1 MKYATIKER
10 RAAADLLAIKAGR
23 AARGPEDIE
32 KASLL
37 TDSEVWDLLKE
48 NTPNAQAVEVDE
60 IKPGADAGAVPDDLF
75 GYCNGLINEFCNK
88 FGLDPFKLS
97 PLQWGAACS
106 YVGRGFSS
114 RSAFRVPNSKNPI
127 PGAREKIDTHAAAG
141 AVPVYRD
148 LCGLY
153 NQVPLI
159 DHFCRF
165 CGFSVE
171 WIFKLEKGDGV
182 TPDDIQLLQKVK
194 QISRFGLDN
203 RLLAR
208 DANVGA
214 IFYAKA
220 KEGYQES
227 QTITHVYENKGG
239 SVAALPDFGNFA
251 ALTDE
256 NGEK

>member
-1 MKYATIKER
+1 MKRATIKER

-23 AARGPEDIE
+23 ASRGPEDIE

-37 TDSEVWDLLKE
+37 TDQEVWQLLKE
-48 NTPNAQAVEVDE
+48 NTPAAAVEVEE
-60 IKPGADAGAVPDDLF
+60 IQPGAVPDDLF
-75 GYCNGLINEFCNK
+75 GYCNGLINEFCDK

-114 RSAFRVPNSKNPI
+114 RSAFRVPSDNFIKGSNK
-127 PGAREKIDTHAAAG
+127 KIDTQAAAG

-208 DANVGA
+208 DATVGA

-220 KEGYQES
+220 KEGYQEA
-227 QTITHVYENKGG
+227 QTITHVYENKAG
-239 SVAALPDFGNFA
+239 SLQTLPDFGSYA